1 LSVYPVNDTHSQWQW
16 LLIESL
22 DSKNEKCLLIRKII
36 VGLIVILS
44 AYNFIDYIVV
54 MSLSSVSMKKV
65 FDNFT
70 SNVSLSLKHQK

>member
-1 LSVYPVNDTHSQWQW
+1 MSVYPVNDTHSQWQW

-54 MSLSSVSMKKV
+54 MSLYSVSTKKV
-65 FDNFT
+65 FDNFN
-70 SNVSLSLKHQK
+70 SNVSISLKHQK